1 MMDAKDPRRKAR
13 TIMAT
18 DSEWARIG
26 ERAKALDMPI
36 SRFVVQLVLATTA
49 PQFRNTG
56 TTPDDDAMT
65 TPSPGLPADL
75 QWRLAHHVMVLAR
88 LERHRFESAG
98 HGEAWRAIEEEVDAL
113 LDAEGLLDGRK
124 SRR

>member
-13 TIMAT
+13 TVMAT

-36 SRFVVQLVLATTA
+36 SRFVVHQVLGATTA

-56 TTPDDDAMT
+56 TTPDDDTMT
-65 TPSPGLPADL
+65 TPPVLPSDL
-75 QWRLAHHVMVLAR
+75 QWRLAHHLMVLAR

-98 HGEAWRAIEEEVDAL
+98 RGEAWQAIEDEVQSL
-113 LDAEGLLDGRK
+113 LEAERLLDGRK
-124 SRR
+124 SRP

>member
-18 DSEWARIG
+18 DSEWTRIS

-36 SRFVVQLVLATTA
+36 SRFVVQLVLATAA
-49 PQFRNTG
+49 PQDDAT
-56 TTPDDDAMT
+56 TTPQAPDL
-65 TPSPGLPADL
+65 PSDL
-75 QWRLAHHVMVLAR
+75 QWRLAHHLMVLAR

-98 HGEAWRAIEEEVDAL
+98 RGEAWQAIEEEVQAL
-113 LDAEGLLDGRK
+113 LEAEGLLNGKGSGR
-124 SRR
+124 